1 LAEAAKISLNLR
13 GDGRFPDVE
22 SASGGNWSRAW
33 RIWSW
38 TRLMDG
44 DRANKIFTEMLTEE
58 GFENL
63 TTFQH
68 APYGEGGDDLFM
80 EPGNLHLHFQLDGTA
95 TTPGFMAE
103 MLLQS
108 HLGEIILL
116 PALPAEWSNGS
127 ITGLKARGGYTVDIS
142 WENGKLVKAIIQGR
156 NGVIPQIRVVDSR
169 VDPGIDSRIEYIGNP
184 S

>member
-1 LAEAAKISLNLR
+1 
-13 GDGRFPDVE
+13 
-22 SASGGNWSRAW
+22 
-33 RIWSW
+33 
-38 TRLMDG
+38 
-44 DRANKIFTEMLTEE
+44 MLTEE

-127 ITGLKARGGYTVDIS
+127 ISGLKARGGYTVDIS
-142 WENGKLVKAIIQGR
+142 WENGELVKALIKGTQ
-156 NGVIPQIRVVDSR
+156 GVIPQIRVVDSR
-169 VDPGIDSRIEYIGNP
+169 VDPGIDSRIEYIENP

>member
-1 LAEAAKISLNLR
+1 
-13 GDGRFPDVE
+13 
-22 SASGGNWSRAW
+22 
-33 RIWSW
+33 
-38 TRLMDG
+38 
-44 DRANKIFTEMLTEE
+44 MLTEE

-68 APYGEGGDDLFM
+68 ASYAMGRKDLFQ
-80 EPGNLHLHFQLDGTA
+80 EPDSLSLHFQLDGTA

-116 PALPAEWSNGS
+116 PALPDEWSTGS

-142 WENGKLVKAIIQGR
+142 WENGKLVKASISG
-156 NGVIPQIRVVDSR
+156 GYGIPPKVRVVDAY
-169 VDPGIDSRIEYIGNP
+169 VDPGTDKRIEFI
-184 S
+184 